1 MQGTDRGRFSCKTR
15 NGNWFEE
22 MVLED
27 EKLRE
32 FLEKKERGQ
41 LTIQRIRQNLGTV
54 EMTGSSGR
62 GVTIDS
68 SASDGFLHYG
78 QMVRLRNR
86 ELACYLACDPGDAEN
101 PEEGLYSST
110 GSRQQEASARNVWV
124 LLRVEDAAPF
134 LPLPAGGAPDAD
146 RVRYGDKFVLSTT
159 SAIGSQPFYL
169 ASTPLDW
176 SHFSRVARKQLVFA
190 TQQKS
195 SKCMWR
201 IDSVGVDTSF
211 DMEGEPV
218 KIGAP
223 VFVKHCSSGSPLAAR
238 DAQVLNDY
246 GSEYELVAAREP
258 GKRMMWQ
265 FITK

>member
-1 MQGTDRGRFSCKTR
+1 
-15 NGNWFEE
+15 

-32 FLEKKERGQ
+32 FLEKKDRGQ

-54 EMTGSSGR
+54 EMSSSDAR
-62 GVTIDS
+62 GVTIDAS
-68 SASDGFLHYG
+68 SSDGFLHYG
-78 QMVRLRNR
+78 QMVRIRNR
-86 ELACYLACDPGDAEN
+86 ELGCFVACDPGDAEN
-101 PEEGLYSST
+101 PEEGLYSSS

-124 LLRVEDAAPF
+124 LKRVENADEF
-134 LPLPAGGAPDAD
+134 LPLPTGGADDD

-159 SAIGSQPFYL
+159 EAIGGDPYYL
-169 ASTPLDW
+169 ASTQLDW
-176 SHFSRVARKQLVFA
+176 SHFSRVARKQLVFT

-201 IDSVGVDTSF
+201 IDSVGRDTSF

-218 KIGAP
+218 KLGTW

-238 DAQVLNDY
+238 DSQILNDY
-246 GSEYELVAAREP
+246 GSEFELVAAREP
-258 GKRMMWQ
+258 EKRMFWQ
-265 FITK
+265 FTTQ